1 MSVTWVLVANA
12 SSACLYE
19 NGGPGKGLR
28 KVREFDHA
36 ASRAKRAQLVSDTVG
51 HGRCGAVRGIGYER
65 ALDPRRHEAERF
77 AGELVGELESARR
90 TRRFDRLVLTASP
103 AFMGRLRRQLPV
115 PLARSL
121 VLSVEKDYTKAEP
134 RRLQR
139 TLERD
144 LCL

>member
-28 KVREFDHA
+28 KVRVFDHA
-36 ASRAKRAQLVSDTVG
+36 ASRAKRAQLVTDTTG
-51 HGRCGAVRGIGYER
+51 HGRSGAVRGIGHER
-65 ALDPRRHEAERF
+65 ATDPRRLEAERF
-77 AGELVGELESARR
+77 AGELVGELETARR
-90 TRRFDRLVLTASP
+90 TRSFDRLVLAASP
-103 AFMGRLRRQLPV
+103 AFMGRLRRQLPA

-121 VLSVEKDYTKAEP
+121 VLSVERDYTRAEP

-139 TLERD
+139 ALEHD
-144 LCL
+144 LFL